1 METTLQEVCRKIE
14 QEHPRADDRPPLT
27 ERDMYLQ
34 RIREYNHPDPRPPRR
49 TPCRFCGGRDNYI
62 SNKGESVHLG
72 SMIMV
77 IAPGGQSQ
85 KYYHGLL
92 VPCPACNH
100 ETTTFNVNAWWEEA
114 LPEVQKMYSQAVH
127 SSYGNA
133 QEDSNDQ
140 PDM

>member
-1 METTLQEVCRKIE
+1 MATTLQEACRKIA

-49 TPCRFCGGRDNYI
+49 IPCRFCGGRDNYI
-62 SNKGESVHLG
+62 SSKGESVHLG
-72 SMIMV
+72 SMMMV

-100 ETTTFNVNAWWEEA
+100 ETTTFNVNAWWDEA
-114 LPEVQKMYSQAVH
+114 LPEVQKMYRQAAH
-127 SSYGNA
+127 ATYKNA
-133 QEDSNDQ
+133 QEDENNGE
-140 PDM
+140 P

>member
-1 METTLQEVCRKIE
+1 MATTLQEVCQKIA

-27 ERDMYLQ
+27 ERDMWLN
-34 RIREYNHPDPRPPRR
+34 RIWEHNRQKGNPNDI
-49 TPCRFCGGRDNYI
+49 PCKFCNGQDHVIKNRD
-62 SNKGESVHLG
+62 GEPVRIGTL
-72 SMIMV
+72 MMV

-92 VPCPACNH
+92 VPCPTCNH
-100 ETTTFNVNAWWEEA
+100 ETTTVNVNAWWGEA

-127 SSYGNA
+127 SAYGNA